1 MEILFIRHG
10 ITQGNIEK
18 RYTGRTNESLL
29 PQAEELLKLAY
40 YPPVE
45 KIFSSPLLRCTETAE
60 LIYPAI
66 PIEECQSLI
75 ETDFGIYENKNFL
88 ELQHLP
94 AYYAWI
100 DGKIPPPSGES
111 REDFQNRCVEGFHQ
125 IIKQSVQANLKRIA
139 IVTHGGV
146 IMAILHALAKPT
158 RTFYDWQVTNG
169 DGWKVTISPLE
180 WQKKK
185 HFSLILPLHPK
196 EGKKNA

>member
-75 ETDFGIYENKNFL
+75 ETDFGIFENKNFL

-111 REDFQNRCVEGFHQ
+111 REDFQ
-125 IIKQSVQANLKRIA
+125 KR
-139 IVTHGGV
+139 
-146 IMAILHALAKPT
+146 
-158 RTFYDWQVTNG
+158 
-169 DGWKVTISPLE
+169 
-180 WQKKK
+180 
-185 HFSLILPLHPK
+185 
-196 EGKKNA
+196 

>member
-10 ITQGNIEK
+10 ITQGNVEK
-18 RYTGRTNESLL
+18 RYTGQTNESLL

-60 LIYPAI
+60 LIYPTI

-75 ETDFGIYENKNFL
+75 ETDFGIFENKNFL

-100 DGKIPPPSGES
+100 EGKIPPPNGES

-125 IIKQSVQANLKRIA
+125 MFEQSVQENLKSIA

-158 RTFYDWQVTNG
+158 RTFYAWQVTNG

-185 HFSLILPLHPK
+185 HLSLILPLHPK